1 MKITQFILTD
11 YFTIS
16 DAAGGE
22 VCRFKP
28 KFHKTFGR
36 RSVSQ
41 TIETA
46 KVAVSIVCEIKNRPI
61 IGGRRARV
69 RHQKIAGRLSGGG
82 YFTLLT
88 SHRLILRT

>member
-1 MKITQFILTD
+1 MKVTQFILTD

-22 VCRFKP
+22 FARFKP

-41 TIETA
+41 TIGPA
-46 KVAVSIVCEIKNRPI
+46 KVAVSTTAKLKPSD
-61 IGGRRARV
+61 
-69 RHQKIAGRLSGGG
+69 H
-82 YFTLLT
+82 
-88 SHRLILRT
+88 